1 VGFQSYRHPGVSET
15 ELRDLA
21 LAYQLPM
28 ESNFADSDEDVSRPS
43 TADRSKGGRPRNG
56 SAAIILAESLR
67 KALA

>member
-1 VGFQSYRHPGVSET
+1 MQSDRHPGASEI
-15 ELRDLA
+15 EMRELA
-21 LAYQLPM
+21 LDYQLPM
-28 ESNFADSDEDVSRPS
+28 ESSFADSDDDVSRPS